1 MKIFKILFLT
11 TFLSTTNCS
20 FIGDKFLSKKDNNKD
35 NNNENEIVVSDKEE
49 VNRERVYI
57 EDEIDNKNEESTKG
71 DFLKGDEQITEDQEY
86 PNLANVPDRPDP
98 SISIEEQEKII
109 QDIKDGNVANLEP
122 VPSLKVN
129 ESSLNNLDQ
138 INEVEKQN
146 DYNLKND
153 FERTQSIREILNNK
167 LKEIDN
173 FKPNKDTS
181 QNIVKLSEEEKEL
194 SALARSLKDIK
205 TTEEAQK
212 VETRIQKNDLV
223 YSPKD
228 IEDILGL
235 KGLDVSSFDDSKTIK
250 QEDKTIKVQVT
261 DKKNNE
267 NNKKILNDR
276 SVPVARITFSHGSTS
291 INSKDLNEIKK
302 VVNLF
307 FENKAKKI
315 VIVGHAS
322 SRTNYDMDLTKHALI
337 NFNISL
343 ERATKV
349 MKELS
354 LSGLNNE
361 KIELVALSDSEPLYP
376 EIMPSLEAANRRAE
390 IFIEY

>member
-1 MKIFKILFLT
+1 MKVFKILFLT

-20 FIGDKFLSKKDNNKD
+20 FVGDKFLSKKD

-49 VNRERVYI
+49 AVSERVYI
-57 EDEIDNKNEESTKG
+57 EDKIENKNKESNKG

-86 PNLANVPDRPDP
+86 PNLANVPDRPDAT
-98 SISIEEQEKII
+98 ISIEEQEKII
-109 QDIKDGNVANLEP
+109 RDIKDGNIANLEP
-122 VPSLKVN
+122 VPSLGVD
-129 ESSLNNLDQ
+129 ESSLNNLENQSDQ
-138 INEVEKQN
+138 INEEVKQN
-146 DYNLKND
+146 NYNLKND
-153 FERTQSIREILNNK
+153 FERTQSIRSILDNK
-167 LKEIDN
+167 LNEIDS
-173 FKPNKDTS
+173 FRPNKDTS
-181 QNIVKLSEEEKEL
+181 QNNISEEEKEL
-194 SALARSLKDIK
+194 HALARGLKDIK
-205 TTEEAQK
+205 TAEEVQK
-212 VETRIQKNDLV
+212 VEKRIQKNDLF

-235 KGLDVSSFDDSKTIK
+235 KGLDVSSFDNSKTIR
-250 QEDKTIKVQVT
+250 QEDKTIKVELAN
-261 DKKNNE
+261 KKNNE
-267 NNKKILNDR
+267 NNKIILNDR
-276 SVPVARITFSHGSTS
+276 SVPVARITFPHGSTT
-291 INSKDLNEIKK
+291 INGGDLNEIKK

-307 FENKAKKI
+307 YENKAKKI

-343 ERATKV
+343 ERATTV

-354 LSGLNNE
+354 LIGLNSE
-361 KIELVALSDSEPLYP
+361 KIELVAMSDSEPLYP